1 MAGNRLRGTKELEG
15 APEALVLQK
24 NIGPIWGGRCQFS
37 VNIFSSFQIF

>member
-24 NIGPIWGGRCQFS
+24 NIGSNRGGRCEFS
-37 VNIFSSFQIF
+37 VNISSSFWIF